1 MIWQN
6 LLYGFILGIGFI
18 VPGVSGGVIATIL
31 GIYEEII
38 DKLININ
45 KDLTN
50 NLKYILPL
58 LIGIILSI
66 LLFSKVIIFLLDN
79 ELQFISYVF
88 IGLIL
93 GSVPFLYK
101 EIKVKTHKNISW
113 FTFLIT
119 FCLGIFLFI
128 IENNL
133 NLTLVKPNMCLMF
146 IAGIFY
152 AIGKIVPGISG
163 ASLLMLIGVYKYLL
177 EIIANPLKLNITIIT
192 SLIPFIISFIISAI
206 FILKLID
213 YLLKYHFRLTYSA
226 IIGFVISS
234 IIFIYPGIFTFKSL
248 IITILAFMISYNL
261 TLKK

>member
-88 IGLIL
+88 IGLI
-93 GSVPFLYK
+93 
-101 EIKVKTHKNISW
+101 
-113 FTFLIT
+113 
-119 FCLGIFLFI
+119 FLFYI
-128 IENNL
+128 
-133 NLTLVKPNMCLMF
+133 
-146 IAGIFY
+146 
-152 AIGKIVPGISG
+152 
-163 ASLLMLIGVYKYLL
+163 
-177 EIIANPLKLNITIIT
+177 
-192 SLIPFIISFIISAI
+192 
-206 FILKLID
+206 
-213 YLLKYHFRLTYSA
+213 
-226 IIGFVISS
+226 
-234 IIFIYPGIFTFKSL
+234 
-248 IITILAFMISYNL
+248 
-261 TLKK
+261 KK